1 MAEENAVGM
10 TAILDELCRETRNYF
25 VRDEVSGTFA
35 VVGGV
40 LLPPAGLPLT
50 AGQYYRI
57 SGSVFGDGVHRYP
70 DANLTDEVFTGTV
83 ASMALPTAFLAL
95 AAEIAA
101 YRAAWDRL
109 AAEGKWTGYASESF
123 GGYSYTL
130 PTNAPVELREMAARI
145 ETGKR
150 QWRRVL

>member
-1 MAEENAVGM
+1 M
-10 TAILDELCRETRNYF
+10 TSILDELCRETRNYF
-25 VRDEVSGTFA
+25 VRDEVRGTFA
-35 VVGGV
+35 VENGV
-40 LLPPAGLPLT
+40 LLPPDDLPLA

-57 SGSVFGDGVHRYP
+57 SGSVFADGVHRFG
-70 DANLTDEVFTGTV
+70 DADLTDEVFTGTI

-109 AAEGKWTGYASESF
+109 TAEGRWTGYASESF

-130 PTNAPVELREMAARI
+130 PTTAPVELREMAAHI

>member
-1 MAEENAVGM
+1 MM
-10 TAILDELCRETRNYF
+10 AILDELCRETRNYF
-25 VRDEVSGTFA
+25 VRDEVRGTFT
-35 VVGGV
+35 VENGV
-40 LLPPAGLPLT
+40 LLPPDDLPLA

-57 SGSVFGDGVHRYP
+57 SGSVFADGVHRFG
-70 DANLTDEVFTGTV
+70 DADLTDEVFTGTI

-109 AAEGKWTGYASESF
+109 TADGRWTGYASESF

-130 PTNAPVELREMAARI
+130 PTTAPVELREMAAHI

>member
-1 MAEENAVGM
+1 MAMAEENAVGM
-10 TAILDELCRETRNYF
+10 TAILDELCRETRTDALWRL
-25 VRDEVSGTFA
+25 VEQG
-35 VVGGV
+35 
-40 LLPPAGLPLT
+40 PPAGLPLA

-70 DANLTDEVFTGTV
+70 DADLTDEVFTGTV

-109 AAEGKWTGYASESF
+109 TAEGKWTGYASESF

-130 PTNAPVELREMAARI
+130 PTSAPVELREMAARI